1 MKEIYN
7 ILLSSGTTKIDVH
20 DDLFDKDFGKVA
32 ITEASWEVVLF
43 GGEIMNEI
51 HASGKYLNEIDSY
64 EHKDL
69 IMDIMNNFDNEE
81 DGKVW
86 QNAFETIY
94 NDIPSLLAKLVLNK
108 DNREPMIKI
117 MKVKDKERL
126 NKAAEIISDEN
137 MFSIWNLGKQAWIE
151 KQNEKHDFEKKKEL
165 GTYVEEYL
173 RKELKEVLEGNQLKA
188 DVDDKQGG
196 QDIIIYINEAPVYYI
211 EVKSRWISADSVMMS
226 ASQLDRSV
234 EKKDCYSLFAVDMVG
249 FNGENVKEHIYPDT
263 MEEFID
269 RIRVVT
275 NIGELND
282 EILPTKRDPH
292 EEVHIGGDYK
302 AVVPQNLIERNHID
316 YNSFVRNVLIH
327 KDIEALN
334 YSSM

>member
-1 MKEIYN
+1 M
-7 ILLSSGTTKIDVH
+7 
-20 DDLFDKDFGKVA
+20 
-32 ITEASWEVVLF
+32 
-43 GGEIMNEI
+43 
-51 HASGKYLNEIDSY
+51 
-64 EHKDL
+64 
-69 IMDIMNNFDNEE
+69 
-81 DGKVW
+81 
-86 QNAFETIY
+86 
-94 NDIPSLLAKLVLNK
+94 LNK

-316 YNSFVRNVLIH
+316 YNSFVRNVLIP
-327 KDIEALN
+327 KTIEALN